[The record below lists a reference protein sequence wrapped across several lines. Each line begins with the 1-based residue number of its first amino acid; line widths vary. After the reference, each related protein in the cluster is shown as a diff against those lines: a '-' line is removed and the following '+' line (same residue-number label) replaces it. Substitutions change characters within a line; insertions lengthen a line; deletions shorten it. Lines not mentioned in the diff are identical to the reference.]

1 MKLFKLLSVI
11 IITAVLS
18 GCFQPQL
25 GGAVGD
31 ATLTISPL
39 HSPQTVLVEAT
50 SWGPQQ
56 WIDIPSIGQ
65 TVWDDYG
72 GFLQLLLV
80 GMARPDTTSL
90 DPDTLYLVT
99 VSGGQDYDPDGEL
112 TLSDSPADVQGVWHA
127 IVSGQRIIKGN
138 LKVSSLTE
146 AIYQQNRTLLSEFS
160 DATILLRLD
169 AAAEVLVDDVD
180 DNGLVDYDDVLRW
193 SRSLDA
199 AHFRGNLE
207 ALDQLATAVTANQ
220 PDSGLSALA
229 ETAMDS
235 HPVTMTT
242 NYGNINMVTLNW
254 ESPIAVANFL
264 QYVNDGFYTDVFFHR
279 VIKNFM
285 IQAGIFGLREDIV
298 TRLDG
303 ELHPPIVNEA
313 RNGVPNLRGTVAFAR
328 TPDPDSAS
336 SQFFINHVDN
346 SVGDTINLD
355 FNANSAGYTVF
366 ARLTTGLDVIDA
378 IVELPVTLITGVSEA
393 VPSPDVLIGS
403 VTID

>member
-11 IITAVLS
+11 IISAGVS
-18 GCFQPQL
+18 GCFQSQL
-25 GGAVGD
+25 GGAVGN

-50 SWGPQQ
+50 SWGPQE
-56 WIDIPSIGQ
+56 WIDIPTIGQ
-65 TVWDDYG
+65 TVWDEYG

-80 GMARPDTTSL
+80 GMIRPDTSSL
-90 DPDTLYLVT
+90 DPDALYLVT
-99 VSGGQDYDPDGEL
+99 VSGGQDYDPSGDL
-112 TLSDSPADVQGVWHA
+112 VLSDSPTDVQGVWHA

-146 AIYQQNRTLLSEFS
+146 AIYQQNRTLLNDFS

-169 AAAEVLVDDVD
+169 AAAQVLVSDIDE
-180 DNGLVDYDDVLRW
+180 NGLVDYDDVLRW

-199 AHFRGNLE
+199 AHFQGSLE
-207 ALDQLATAVTANQ
+207 ALDQLATAVSVNQ

-235 HPVTMTT
+235 YGVTMTT
-242 NYGNINMVTLNW
+242 NFGTINMVTLNW
-254 ESPIAVANFL
+254 DSPIAVANFL

-285 IQAGIFGLREDIV
+285 IQAGIFGLREDNV

-346 SVGDTINLD
+346 SVGDTVNLD

-378 IVELPVTLITGVSEA
+378 IVELPVRQISGISEA
-393 VPSPDVLIGS
+393 VPTPDVLIGS